1 MDIREIERKLGQIS
15 MGLIGILY
23 NSKSDTAGLMAADV
37 GSWLEQLGYDVWS
50 SSTDGLKGPAQKVAR
65 SSLVIVLGGDG
76 TTLLAARLAASA
88 EVPIFG
94 INLGRVGFLSEASPS
109 DWRERLTSV
118 LNQEHWIEKRLMLRA
133 QVKRQDQILG
143 DMMALNDVVV
153 SRGAHVRVVR
163 FHLYVDGDHVT
174 TYTADGLITATPTGS
189 TAYSMAA
196 GGPLLPP
203 QLQNYV
209 VLPVA
214 PHLSFERPLVLH
226 QEAIVKIR
234 VEMSH
239 EAIATAD
246 GKEAV
251 NLSDGDEVIISKH
264 SCMSSFA
271 RVDGPSYFYL
281 RLMRRLSYWSRK
293 Q

>member
-1 MDIREIERKLGQIS
+1 M
-15 MGLIGILY
+15 
-23 NSKSDTAGLMAADV
+23 
-37 GSWLEQLGYDVWS
+37 
-50 SSTDGLKGPAQKVAR
+50 
-65 SSLVIVLGGDG
+65 
-76 TTLLAARLAASA
+76 
-88 EVPIFG
+88 
-94 INLGRVGFLSEASPS
+94 
-109 DWRERLTSV
+109 
-118 LNQEHWIEKRLMLRA
+118 
-133 QVKRQDQILG
+133 G

-153 SRGAHVRVVR
+153 SRGAQVRVVR

-203 QLQNYV
+203 QLQNFL

-234 VEMSH
+234 VEMLH

-251 NLSDGDEVIISKH
+251 YLSDGDEVLISKH
-264 SCMSSFA
+264 RCMSSFA
-271 RVDGPSYFYL
+271 RVDRPSYFYL